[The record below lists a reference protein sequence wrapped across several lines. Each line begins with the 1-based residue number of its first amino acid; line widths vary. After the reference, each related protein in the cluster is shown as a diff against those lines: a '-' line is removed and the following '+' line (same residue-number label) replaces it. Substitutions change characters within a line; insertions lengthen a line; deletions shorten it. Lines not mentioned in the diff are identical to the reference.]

1 MSLSLSLLEH
11 LFLRLPLLPLSV
23 TSSLRPPLATI
34 SPNKVNP
41 RPPLTTVSPS
51 DAQAQA
57 TAGPRLTRCGL
68 WDLRRFCSGFAVK
81 SLQHGFAM
89 GFCREGYGVVVAM
102 ELWFCRLCWLLWLL
116 WICCDLPWWL
126 LWFLPS
132 FCRRWF
138 CRFLLWVQ
146 QWWGC
151 RVLMVVVWGFGFF
164 TAMTERLRER
174 EREREREEER
184 QKWEEREILLLQIY
198 IYIYIIKIYYF
209 NVLDRNIKFRKLDM
223 M

>member
-1 MSLSLSLLEH
+1 MSLSLSLSLLEH
-11 LFLRLPLLPLSV
+11 LFLRLPHLPLSV

-34 SPNKVNP
+34 SPNKANP

-57 TAGPRLTRCGL
+57 TAGHRLTRCGL

-116 WICCDLPWWL
+116 WICCDFPWWL

-164 TAMTERLRER
+164 HSDDREVER
-174 EREREREEER
+174 ERERGGRKRDKNERKER
-184 QKWEEREILLLQIY
+184 YYYCKYILLSR
-198 IYIYIIKIYYF
+198 YIILICY
-209 NVLDRNIKFRKLDM
+209 
-223 M
+223 